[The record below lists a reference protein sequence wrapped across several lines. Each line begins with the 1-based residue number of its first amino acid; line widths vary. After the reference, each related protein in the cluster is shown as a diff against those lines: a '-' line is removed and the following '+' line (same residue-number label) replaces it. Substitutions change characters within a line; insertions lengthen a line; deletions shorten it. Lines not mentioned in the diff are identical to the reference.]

1 MALAGNSSALVRRQL
16 GIRLRRLR
24 VQAGKTLEDV
34 EVAGIAGPTKM
45 WRIEKGK
52 VPVKV
57 GDIWALCSLYAAS
70 TEVTEALVALAQG
83 TRGGSYWEEYGNLVV
98 PDWLG
103 LYAGLEGTA
112 RSIQTYHPE
121 LVPGLLQTPE
131 YARAVISADERLD
144 LSVVDKR
151 VAFRLERQRAALEH
165 EPRPRLAVIL
175 GAGALALRVGS
186 EQIMQDQ
193 KAHLLSIA
201 GRGSMSIRVMPWE
214 AGAYPM
220 RGAFTLLDFD
230 DPDDPAVVYVEIP
243 LGARYLEQEAQVEEC
258 RYVLS
263 VLHAKSVPIKDYLS

>member
-24 VQAGKTLEDV
+24 VQAGKTLDDV

-57 GDIWALCSLYAAS
+57 GDIWALCSLYSAS
-70 TEVTEALVALAQG
+70 APVTEALVALAQG
-83 TRGGSYWEEYGNLVV
+83 TRGGVYWEEYGDLVV

-103 LYAGLEGTA
+103 LYAGLESTA

-121 LVPGLLQTPE
+121 LVHGLLQIPE
-131 YARAVISADERLD
+131 YARAVISSDERLD
-144 LSVVDKR
+144 PPVVEKR
-151 VAFRLERQRAALEH
+151 VTFRLERQRAALQA
-165 EPRPRLAVIL
+165 EPLTHVSVIL
-175 GAGALALRVGS
+175 GAGALCLRVGS
-186 EQIMQDQ
+186 DEIMQAQ
-193 KAHLLSIA
+193 KEHLLSLARQGIV
-201 GRGSMSIRVMPWE
+201 SIRVVPWE

-230 DPDDPAVVYVEIP
+230 DPDDPAVAYVEIP
-243 LGARYLEQEAQVEEC
+243 LGARYMEQEAQVQEC

-263 VLHAKSVPIKDYLS
+263 VLHAKSVTIEDYLS